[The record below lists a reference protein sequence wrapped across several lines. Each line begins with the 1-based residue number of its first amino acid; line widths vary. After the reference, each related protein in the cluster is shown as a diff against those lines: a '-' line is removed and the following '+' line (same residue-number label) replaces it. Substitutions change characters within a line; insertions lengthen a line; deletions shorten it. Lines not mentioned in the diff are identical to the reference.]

1 MFNRTKYK
9 DSNQNTIL
17 NLQNVVPLLLPI
29 VESGGAICDMT
40 PARPPSSAS
49 TSTSTTG
56 DEYLVYQTLLTL
68 TNIAALSDW
77 HKQFSSSLTRFVT
90 HLLSRAGSP

>member
-1 MFNRTKYK
+1 MSWLVLF
-9 DSNQNTIL
+9 L
-17 NLQNVVPLLLPI
+17 FQNVVPLLLPI
-29 VESGGAICDMT
+29 VESGGAICDMS

-77 HKQFSSSLTRFVT
+77 HRQFCASLTRFVPLFLKA
-90 HLLSRAGSP
+90 LLAMGIRS